1 MTTILI
7 LAYVVPI
14 VLVVIL
20 GIYLEIQDN
29 KRGLYIYK
37 DAELSHVLILA
48 VMTLIPVVN
57 YGVLLALSLIAH
69 AEVAV
74 K

>member
-14 VLVVIL
+14 VLVIIL

-48 VMTLIPVVN
+48 VMTIIPVVN
-57 YGVLLALSLIAH
+57 YGVLLAMSH
-69 AEVAV
+69 TV
-74 K
+74 